1 MIPALRFSE
10 ILESIKTD
18 VNAAIDDSKLKIAH
32 VIIAV
37 TEAQLPKKLSDK
49 KGILLVAYLPPANS
63 DIQTA
68 DNYSEDN
75 HCLLFVVEK
84 REPSKY
90 NDEKELTHFDA
101 MQKIMREVKKWI
113 LAHGLNG
120 DTDEPETLSKPF
132 RTEWEHQIYGN
143 YNGLSISFDL
153 KDFEL

>member
-1 MIPALRFSE
+1 MIPALRFFE
-10 ILESIKTD
+10 LLTSIKTE
-18 VNAAIDDSKLKIAH
+18 VNTALADSALKIDQ
-32 VIIAV
+32 VVVGV
-37 TEAQLPKKLSDK
+37 TEVQLSKKLNDK
-49 KGILLVAYLPPANS
+49 KGVLLVGYLPTSNS

-75 HCLLFVVEK
+75 HCLLFIMEK

-90 NDEKELTHFDA
+90 TEEKELKHLDD
-101 MQKIMREVKKWI
+101 MQKIMREVKQWI
-113 LAHGLNG
+113 LSHGFNG
-120 DTDEPETLSKPF
+120 DTGEPETLSKPF